1 MRFTALLHNTQ
12 KWQYCCLLVIVDN
25 CGANQGSTRNLP
37 VEGAAKEMM
46 SAGSEEVNALNRDII
61 SECERLRRSIQTIS
75 DKNNGLLEKSEIKST
90 LLPFVLLLGNHSS
103 GKSSF
108 VNYLMDRKIQ
118 TAGVAPTD
126 DNFTIVAPG
135 LKDDVDRD
143 GSSLIG
149 DPDLGFQGL
158 RQFGP
163 TLIHRTQLKIRAGTR
178 IKDFCVVDTP
188 GMIDSPIVK
197 DHLGTGRHSAMD
209 RGYNF
214 EGVCRWYAERAD
226 VILLFFDP
234 DKPGTTGETLSILTN
249 SLNGLEH
256 KLYLILNKADQF
268 MKIHDFARAYGSLC
282 WNLSKVIQRKDLPQI
297 YTMCL
302 PIGITDSSSLVNNI
316 PPNLTSSSLSKF
328 DGNNLLEGG
337 GVTGQHVEST
347 FLRQVYTDLEES
359 RLDVTKEVFNAPKRR
374 VYHEI
379 SRLSD
384 SVHLLLMHCKVI
396 DSTITRYSARVW
408 ANRKC
413 LFAAGCAVAVTG
425 YMLSILVLDHNDESG
440 SISSA
445 AAQSVMDVCDDTA
458 VVAKTS
464 PMAGLKGFKFSNFFK
479 FWGEKLHVPQGL
491 GADDVTSTALTAST
505 NIGEISSSAAIPIDG
520 SWTKKFSKMTY
531 VTGLIVTGLSSLFG
545 FNYWQ
550 EQSLDQYATS
560 LTTEESYN
568 ETFSTIYASSVAEDD
583 EFVKSLWDKVRK
595 KLLRS
600 ATYVQLS
607 GLPKV
612 IPSDI
617 NFLENVLEVDVANLR
632 RQASPNFPM
641 ISLGGVRQAKSK
653 YSRMGLSGGGMN
665 DSTSSASTSTR
676 AAGLHFNPVPVPAL
690 VRTDIPAPASIP
702 TPASVRTDI
711 PITDHTPPVNAVT
724 LPAVTVQPADA
735 DRTDRDSHLSHLHSD
750 QPVKA
755 ATSSSS
761 SPSSGQSQE
770 SKSNEKDLLKTTQSS
785 AISCTTNSKNVHVT
799 VGSIASDNVAP
810 PVPSTATTDV
820 QKKGKGGK
828 FLSADLK
835 GVKVVA

>member
-1 MRFTALLHNTQ
+1 MIAET
-12 KWQYCCLLVIVDN
+12 
-25 CGANQGSTRNLP
+25 
-37 VEGAAKEMM
+37 
-46 SAGSEEVNALNRDII
+46 EEVNALNRDII
-61 SECERLRRSIQTIS
+61 AECERLRRSIQTIS
-75 DKNNGLLEKSEIKST
+75 DKNFGLLEKSEIKST

-163 TLIHRTQLKIRAGTR
+163 TLIHRTQLKIRSGTR

-197 DHLGTGRHSAMD
+197 DHFGTGRHSAMD

-256 KLYLILNKADQF
+256 KLYIILNKADQF

-302 PIGITDSSSLVNNI
+302 PLGTTESSSLLNNI
-316 PPNLTSSSLSKF
+316 PPYSSSSSVSKF
-328 DGNNLLEGG
+328 DGNDVLEGG
-337 GVTGQHVEST
+337 VPGQHVEST

-408 ANRKC
+408 AHRKC
-413 LFAAGCAVAVTG
+413 LLAVGCAVAVTG
-425 YMLSILVLDHNDESG
+425 YVLGTLIMDSHEKVALTPS
-440 SISSA
+440 SSSSSSSLSSA
-445 AAQSVMDVCDDTA
+445 AAQSVLDACDGAA
-458 VVAKTS
+458 VAEQVQTI
-464 PMAGLKGFKFSNFFK
+464 PVEKGFKLFNFFK
-479 FWGEKLHVPQGL
+479 SGEKINAPQGV
-491 GADDVTSTALTAST
+491 GVHNINSTAVALSN
-505 NIGEISSSAAIPIDG
+505 NIGEINSETSSISSDG
-520 SWTKKFSKMTY
+520 SWTKKFSKMINI
-531 VTGLIVTGLSSLFG
+531 TGLITAGLSSLFG
-545 FNYWQ
+545 FNYCQ

-560 LTTEESYN
+560 LTTEESFN
-568 ETFSTIYASSVAEDD
+568 ETFSIIYASSVAEED
-583 EFVKSLWDKVRK
+583 EFIKSLWEKVSR

-607 GLPKV
+607 ALPKV
-612 IPSDI
+612 IQSDLD
-617 NFLENVLEVDVANLR
+617 FLENVLEVDVANLR

-641 ISLGGVRQAKSK
+641 IALGGVRQVKSQ
-653 YSRMGLSGGGMN
+653 YARMGLSGGSSRDNSGTG
-665 DSTSSASTSTR
+665 SGSASISAR
-676 AAGLHFNPVPVPAL
+676 PAALHLTPVPVLAP
-690 VRTDIPAPASIP
+690 VRTDTPVPATVLTDTPVTGHTLALAVGTVAAPAISADPTGTASSDSHVKHTDQSTIAAAASPAPSKASKDTVEQSAKA
-702 TPASVRTDI
+702 TP
-711 PITDHTPPVNAVT
+711 
-724 LPAVTVQPADA
+724 LPAVN
-735 DRTDRDSHLSHLHSD
+735 S
-750 QPVKA
+750 
-755 ATSSSS
+755 
-761 SPSSGQSQE
+761 
-770 SKSNEKDLLKTTQSS
+770 
-785 AISCTTNSKNVHVT
+785 TTNAKNVHPA
-799 VGSIASDNVAP
+799 VGSAVPDSLAP
-810 PVPSTATTDV
+810 LGPSSAEV
-820 QKKGKGGK
+820 KKGKGGK
-828 FLSADLK
+828 IFTADLK
-835 GVKVVA
+835 GVEVVA

>member
-1 MRFTALLHNTQ
+1 VVTA
-12 KWQYCCLLVIVDN
+12 
-25 CGANQGSTRNLP
+25 NLP
-37 VEGAAKEMM
+37 ASDLPAARVATAIMIAET
-46 SAGSEEVNALNRDII
+46 EEVNALNRDII
-61 SECERLRRSIQTIS
+61 AECERLRRSIQTIS
-75 DKNNGLLEKSEIKST
+75 DKNFGLLEKSEIKST

-163 TLIHRTQLKIRAGTR
+163 TLIHRTQLKIRSGTR

-197 DHLGTGRHSAMD
+197 DHFGTGRHSAMD

-256 KLYLILNKADQF
+256 KLYIILNKADQF

-302 PIGITDSSSLVNNI
+302 PLGTTESSSLVNSI
-316 PPNLTSSSLSKF
+316 PPYTSSGSVSKF
-328 DGNNLLEGG
+328 DGNNVLEGG
-337 GVTGQHVEST
+337 VPGQHVEST

-408 ANRKC
+408 AHRKC
-413 LFAAGCAVAVTG
+413 LLAVGCAVAVTG
-425 YMLSILVLDHNDESG
+425 YVLGTLIMDSHDKAVSIPS
-440 SISSA
+440 SSSSA
-445 AAQSVMDVCDDTA
+445 VAAQSVSDVCDGAA
-458 VVAKTS
+458 VAEQVQTI
-464 PMAGLKGFKFSNFFK
+464 PVEKGFKFFSFFK
-479 FWGEKLHVPQGL
+479 SGEKIHAPQGV
-491 GADDVTSTALTAST
+491 GVDNIDSTSTAVALTS
-505 NIGEISSSAAIPIDG
+505 NIGEINSEAPSILSDG
-520 SWTKKFSKMTY
+520 SWTKKFSKIINI
-531 VTGLIVTGLSSLFG
+531 TGLITAGLSSLFG
-545 FNYWQ
+545 FNYCQ

-560 LTTEESYN
+560 LTTEESFN
-568 ETFSTIYASSVAEDD
+568 ETFSIIYASSVAEED
-583 EFVKSLWDKVRK
+583 EFIKSLWEKVRR

-607 GLPKV
+607 ALPKV
-612 IPSDI
+612 IQSDL

-641 ISLGGVRQAKSK
+641 IALGGVRQVKSQ
-653 YSRMGLSGGGMN
+653 YARMGLSGG
-665 DSTSSASTSTR
+665 SSRDNTGTGSGTASVSAR
-676 AAGLHFNPVPVPAL
+676 PAALHLTPVPVPFPARTEAPVPAP
-690 VRTDIPAPASIP
+690 VRTDTPVPAP
-702 TPASVRTDI
+702 VRTDTPVPATI
-711 PITDHTPPVNAVT
+711 RTDTPVTVHTLALAVDAVT
-724 LPAVTVQPADA
+724 TPAISADSAGTASNDSHVTHTDQSTVAAAASPAPSKASKDTVEQSAKATPLPAVN
-735 DRTDRDSHLSHLHSD
+735 S
-750 QPVKA
+750 
-755 ATSSSS
+755 
-761 SPSSGQSQE
+761 
-770 SKSNEKDLLKTTQSS
+770 
-785 AISCTTNSKNVHVT
+785 TTNSKNVHPA
-799 VGSIASDNVAP
+799 VGST
-810 PVPSTATTDV
+810 VPDSLVPLGPSSADV
-820 QKKGKGGK
+820 KKKGKGGK
-828 FLSADLK
+828 IFTADSK
-835 GVKVVA
+835 GVEVVA

>member
-37 VEGAAKEMM
+37 VDGAAKELM
-46 SAGSEEVNALNRDII
+46 SAGCEEVNALNRDII

-302 PIGITDSSSLVNNI
+302 PIGITDSSSSVNNI
-316 PPNLTSSSLSKF
+316 PSNLTSSSLSKF
-328 DGNNLLEGG
+328 DGNNLLDGG
-337 GVTGQHVEST
+337 LSGQHVEST
-347 FLRQVYTDLEES
+347 FLRQVYTALEES

-413 LFAAGCAVAVTG
+413 LLAAGCAVAVTG
-425 YMLSILVLDHNDESG
+425 YMLSILVMDHNDESG
-440 SISSA
+440 AISSA
-445 AAQSVMDVCDDTA
+445 AAQSVLDVCDDTA

-464 PMAGLKGFKFSNFFK
+464 PVAGVKGFKFSNFFK

-491 GADDVTSTALTAST
+491 GVDSATSSAVTAST
-505 NIGEISSSAAIPIDG
+505 NIGEINSSATIPIDG

-531 VTGLIVTGLSSLFG
+531 VTGLIVAGLSSLFG

-560 LTTEESYN
+560 LTTEDSYN
-568 ETFSTIYASSVAEDD
+568 KTFSTIYASSVAEDD

-600 ATYVQLS
+600 STYVQLS
-607 GLPKV
+607 ALPKV
-612 IPSDI
+612 IPSDMD
-617 NFLENVLEVDVANLR
+617 FLENVLEVDVANLR

-641 ISLGGVRQAKSK
+641 ISLGGVRQAKYK
-653 YSRMGLSGGGMN
+653 YSRMGLNGGGMN

-676 AAGLHFNPVPVPAL
+676 SAALHLNPVPAL
-690 VRTDIPAPASIP
+690 ARTDIPTSVP

-711 PITDHTPPVNAVT
+711 PITDHTSSVNAVT
-724 LPAVTVQPADA
+724 VPALSEQSVDA
-735 DRTDRDSHLSHLHSD
+735 DRIDRDSHLSHSHSD
-750 QPVKA
+750 QSTQA
-755 ATSSSS
+755 ATSTATSSSS
-761 SPSSGQSQE
+761 SSGQSQE
-770 SKSNEKDLLKTTQSS
+770 SKSNEKDLLKTTQSP
-785 AISCTTNSKNVHVT
+785 AISSTTNSKNVHLA

-810 PVPSTATTDV
+810 SIPSTATADV

>member
-1 MRFTALLHNTQ
+1 MIA
-12 KWQYCCLLVIVDN
+12 
-25 CGANQGSTRNLP
+25 
-37 VEGAAKEMM
+37 E
-46 SAGSEEVNALNRDII
+46 SEEVNALNRDII
-61 SECERLRRSIQTIS
+61 AECERLRRSIQTIS
-75 DKNNGLLEKSEIKST
+75 DKNFGLLEKSEIKST

-163 TLIHRTQLKIRAGTR
+163 TLIHRTQLKIRSGTR

-197 DHLGTGRHSAMD
+197 DHFGTGRHSAMD

-256 KLYLILNKADQF
+256 KLYIILNKADQF

-302 PIGITDSSSLVNNI
+302 PLGTTESSSLVNDI
-316 PPNLTSSSLSKF
+316 PPYVSSSSVSKF
-328 DGNNLLEGG
+328 DGNNCLEG

-408 ANRKC
+408 AHRKC
-413 LFAAGCAVAVTG
+413 LLAVGCAVAVTG
-425 YMLSILVLDHNDESG
+425 YVLGTLIMENHEKAALAPS
-440 SISSA
+440 SSSSA
-445 AAQSVMDVCDDTA
+445 QTVSEVCDGAA
-458 VVAKTS
+458 VAELGQIIPVE
-464 PMAGLKGFKFSNFFK
+464 KGFNFFNFFK
-479 FWGEKLHVPQGL
+479 SGEKIHVPQGV
-491 GADDVTSTALTAST
+491 GVDNVNTTSTAVALGN
-505 NIGEISSSAAIPIDG
+505 NIGEINSDTSSVLMDG
-520 SWTKKFSKMTY
+520 SWTKKFSKMMHI
-531 VTGLIVTGLSSLFG
+531 TGLISAGLSSLFG

-560 LTTEESYN
+560 LTKEESFN
-568 ETFSTIYASSVAEDD
+568 ETFSIIYASSVAEED
-583 EFVKSLWDKVRK
+583 EFIKSLWEKVRK

-607 GLPKV
+607 ALPKV
-612 IPSDI
+612 IQSDLD
-617 NFLENVLEVDVANLR
+617 FLENVLEVDVANLR

-641 ISLGGVRQAKSK
+641 IALGGVRQVKSQ
-653 YSRMGLSGGGMN
+653 YARMGLGGGVSRDN
-665 DSTSSASTSTR
+665 TGSGTASVSAR
-676 AAGLHFNPVPVPAL
+676 PAAVHLTPVPAPVPARTDTPVPVAVP
-690 VRTDIPAPASIP
+690 VRTDTPVTAP
-702 TPASVRTDI
+702 VRTDTPMTGHAPALDTVTAPAI
-711 PITDHTPPVNAVT
+711 IADPAGTASSDSHVTHTDQSTVAAAASAALSKASKDTVEQSAKATP
-724 LPAVTVQPADA
+724 LPALNSITNSNNEHPAVGSTV
-735 DRTDRDSHLSHLHSD
+735 SD
-750 QPVKA
+750 NLAP
-755 ATSSSS
+755 SG
-761 SPSSGQSQE
+761 PSSADT
-770 SKSNEKDLLKTTQSS
+770 K
-785 AISCTTNSKNVHVT
+785 
-799 VGSIASDNVAP
+799 
-810 PVPSTATTDV
+810 
-820 QKKGKGGK
+820 KKGKGGK
-828 FLSADLK
+828 IFTADLK
-835 GVKVVA
+835 GVEVVA

>member
-1 MRFTALLHNTQ
+1 MIAET
-12 KWQYCCLLVIVDN
+12 
-25 CGANQGSTRNLP
+25 
-37 VEGAAKEMM
+37 
-46 SAGSEEVNALNRDII
+46 EEVNALNRDII
-61 SECERLRRSIQTIS
+61 AECERLRRSIQTIS
-75 DKNNGLLEKSEIKST
+75 DKNFGLLEKSEIKST

-108 VNYLMDRKIQ
+108 VNYLMDKKIQ

-163 TLIHRTQLKIRAGTR
+163 TLIHRTQLKIRSGTR

-197 DHLGTGRHSAMD
+197 DHFGTGRHSAMD

-256 KLYLILNKADQF
+256 KLYIILNKADQF

-302 PIGITDSSSLVNNI
+302 PLGTTESSSLVSNI
-316 PPNLTSSSLSKF
+316 PPYSSSSSVSKF
-328 DGNNLLEGG
+328 DGNNVLEGG
-337 GVTGQHVEST
+337 VPGQHVEST

-408 ANRKC
+408 AHRKC
-413 LFAAGCAVAVTG
+413 LLAVGCAVAVTG
-425 YMLSILVLDHNDESG
+425 YVLGTLIMDSHEKAASTP
-440 SISSA
+440 SSSSSSA
-445 AAQSVMDVCDDTA
+445 AAQSVLDVCDGAAAAELGQTIP
-458 VVAKTS
+458 VE
-464 PMAGLKGFKFSNFFK
+464 KGFKFFNFFK
-479 FWGEKLHVPQGL
+479 SGEKKHTPQG
-491 GADDVTSTALTAST
+491 GGVDNINSTAVALSN
-505 NIGEISSSAAIPIDG
+505 NIGEINSDTPSILTDG
-520 SWTKKFSKMTY
+520 SWTNKFSKTINI
-531 VTGLIVTGLSSLFG
+531 TGLITAGLSSLFG

-560 LTTEESYN
+560 LTTEESFN
-568 ETFSTIYASSVAEDD
+568 ETFSIIYASSVAEED
-583 EFVKSLWDKVRK
+583 EFIKSLWEKVRR

-607 GLPKV
+607 ALPKV
-612 IPSDI
+612 VQSDLD
-617 NFLENVLEVDVANLR
+617 FLENVLEVDVANLR

-641 ISLGGVRQAKSK
+641 IALGGVRQVKSQ
-653 YSRMGLSGGGMN
+653 YARMGLSGGSSRDNKG
-665 DSTSSASTSTR
+665 SGSASISAR
-676 AAGLHFNPVPVPAL
+676 PAALHLTPVPVPVPARTETPVSATVFTDTPVPAAVL
-690 VRTDIPAPASIP
+690 TDTPVPVPVRTDTPVTGHTLALAVGAVTAPAISTDPAGTASSDSHVTHTDQSTIAAAASPAPSKASKDTVEQSAKA
-702 TPASVRTDI
+702 TP
-711 PITDHTPPVNAVT
+711 
-724 LPAVTVQPADA
+724 LPAIN
-735 DRTDRDSHLSHLHSD
+735 S
-750 QPVKA
+750 
-755 ATSSSS
+755 
-761 SPSSGQSQE
+761 
-770 SKSNEKDLLKTTQSS
+770 
-785 AISCTTNSKNVHVT
+785 TTNSKNVHPSVGCT
-799 VGSIASDNVAP
+799 VPDSL
-810 PVPSTATTDV
+810 VPLGPSSADV
-820 QKKGKGGK
+820 KKKGKGGK
-828 FLSADLK
+828 IFTADLK
-835 GVKVVA
+835 GVEVVA

>member
-1 MRFTALLHNTQ
+1 
-12 KWQYCCLLVIVDN
+12 
-25 CGANQGSTRNLP
+25 
-37 VEGAAKEMM
+37 M
-46 SAGSEEVNALNRDII
+46 SAGSDEVNALNRDII

-178 IKDFCVVDTP
+178 ITDFCVVDTP

-302 PIGITDSSSLVNNI
+302 PIGISDSSSLVNSI

-337 GVTGQHVEST
+337 VSGQHVEST

-384 SVHLLLMHCKVI
+384 SVHLLLMHCRVI

-413 LFAAGCAVAVTG
+413 LLAAGCAVAVTG
-425 YMLSILVLDHNDESG
+425 YILSILVMDHYAESG
-440 SISSA
+440 SIPSTA
-445 AAQSVMDVCDDTA
+445 VQSVHDACDDTA
-458 VVAKTS
+458 VAAVAKSS
-464 PMAGLKGFKFSNFFK
+464 PIAGVKGFKFSNFFK
-479 FWGEKLHVPQGL
+479 FGGEKLHVPQGL
-491 GADDVTSTALTAST
+491 GVDNATSGAVPSST
-505 NIGEISSSAAIPIDG
+505 VIGEMSPSATIPIDG

-531 VTGLIVTGLSSLFG
+531 VTGLIMGGLSSLFG
-545 FNYWQ
+545 FNCWQ

-568 ETFSTIYASSVAEDD
+568 ETFFTIYASSVAEDD

-612 IPSDI
+612 IPSDMD
-617 NFLENVLEVDVANLR
+617 FLENVLEVDVANLR

-641 ISLGGVRQAKSK
+641 IALGGMRQAKTK
-653 YSRMGLSGGGMN
+653 YSRIGLSGGGMS

-676 AAGLHFNPVPVPAL
+676 SAALHFNPAPTPAH
-690 VRTDIPAPASIP
+690 VRTDMPASLPTAASVSTPTTVRTVIPA
-702 TPASVRTDI
+702 
-711 PITDHTPPVNAVT
+711 TDHPPSVD
-724 LPAVTVQPADA
+724 AVTVPVVSAQPVDA
-735 DRTDRDSHLSHLHSD
+735 DRTFKDSHLSQLHSD
-750 QPVKA
+750 QSTKA
-755 ATSSSS
+755 ATTTTTSS
-761 SPSSGQSQE
+761 SSGQSQACT
-770 SKSNEKDLLKTTQSS
+770 SIEKDSMKTTQSP
-785 AISCTTNSKNVHVT
+785 AISSATNSKNAHLAVS
-799 VGSIASDNVAP
+799 GIASDNVAP
-810 PVPSTATTDV
+810 SVPSTATSDV

-828 FLSADLK
+828 FLSADSK